1 MVGLPGTSVAG
12 VVAPGGALLRGRGRW
27 TVARIPDLAGKVV
40 VVTGANSGIGL
51 EAARRFS
58 IGGADTILACR
69 SEQRGRRAL
78 LEIRSE
84 HPHARA
90 RLIKLDLGSLTSIER
105 FAREFDACHSRLDV
119 LVNNAGIM
127 AVPYSRT
134 ADGFESQMGTNHLG
148 HFALTGRLLKPLVG
162 TPGARVVT
170 VSSNVHRMG
179 QIDFDNLLYEKGG
192 YSAWGAYFRS
202 KLANLLFTYELRRRF
217 EGAGVDTLSLAA
229 HPGSVATN
237 LGAHFFRSR
246 WLRPVRPL
254 VHGLLQDP
262 AMGALPVLR
271 ASVDPEARAGQYF
284 GPDGL
289 MGQRGFPVVVASTPA
304 SHDSQDA
311 GRLWQASERLTGVR
325 YLGVKTGVTG

>member
-1 MVGLPGTSVAG
+1 M
-12 VVAPGGALLRGRGRW
+12 
-27 TVARIPDLAGKVV
+27 PDLTGKVV
-40 VVTGANSGIGL
+40 VVTGASSGIGL

-58 IGGADTILACR
+58 RSGADTILACR

-78 LEIRSE
+78 LGITTEQPR
-84 HPHARA
+84 ARA
-90 RLIKLDLGSLTSIER
+90 RLMELDLGSLESIER
-105 FAREFDACHSRLDV
+105 FAREFGECHSHLDV

-148 HFALTGRLLKPLVG
+148 HFALTGRLLDCLVS
-162 TPGARVVT
+162 TPRSRVVT
-170 VSSNVHRMG
+170 VSSNAHRMA

-192 YSAWGAYFRS
+192 YSAWRAYFRS

-217 EGAGVDTLSLAA
+217 EHAGIDALALAA

-237 LGAHFFRSR
+237 LGAHFFRRR
-246 WLRPVRPL
+246 WLRPLRTL
-254 VHGLLQDP
+254 IHGLLQDP
-262 AMGALPVLR
+262 EMGALPILR
-271 ASVDPEARAGQYF
+271 ASVDPAARGGQYF

-304 SHDSQDA
+304 SHDRQDA
-311 GRLWQASERLTGVR
+311 HSLWQASERLTGVK
-325 YLGVKTGVTG
+325 YLSV

>member
-1 MVGLPGTSVAG
+1 MLMG
-12 VVAPGGALLRGRGRW
+12 RGRGRW
-27 TVARIPDLAGKVV
+27 TVGRMPDLTGKVV
-40 VVTGANSGIGL
+40 VVTGASSGIGL

-58 IGGADTILACR
+58 RSGADTILACR
-69 SEQRGRRAL
+69 SEGRGRRAL
-78 LEIRSE
+78 LGIKSE
-84 HPHARA
+84 QPGARV
-90 RLIKLDLGSLTSIER
+90 RLMELDLGSLQSIER
-105 FAREFDACHSRLDV
+105 FAREFSECNSHLDV

-148 HFALTGRLLKPLVG
+148 HFALTGRLLDTLVS

-170 VSSNVHRMG
+170 VSSNAHRMA

-217 EGAGVDTLSLAA
+217 EHAGVDTLALAA

-237 LGAHFFRSR
+237 LGAHFFRRR
-246 WLRPVRPL
+246 WLRPLRAL
-254 VHGLLQDP
+254 IHGLLQDP
-262 AMGALPVLR
+262 GMGALPILR
-271 ASVDPEARAGQYF
+271 ASVDPAARGGQYF

-289 MGQRGFPVVVASTPA
+289 LGQRGFPVVVASTPA
-304 SHDSQDA
+304 SHDRRAAHS
-311 GRLWQASERLTGVR
+311 LWQASERLTGVK
-325 YLGVKTGVTG
+325 YLSV